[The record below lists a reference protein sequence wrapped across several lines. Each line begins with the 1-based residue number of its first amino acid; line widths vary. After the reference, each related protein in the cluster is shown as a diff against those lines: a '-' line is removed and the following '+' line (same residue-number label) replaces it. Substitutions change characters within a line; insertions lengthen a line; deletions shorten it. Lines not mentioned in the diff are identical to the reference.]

1 MLTKK
6 LLNNAFVNLINM
18 TAEDVI
24 KSNFEE
30 YFEFAELAFKA
41 GKFNVAVTLYYKA
54 LVELCDLVLLRTAGR
69 IGANH
74 TERFDLLQV
83 HKPELYRTA
92 SKLFN
97 FYRDSYN
104 KTISKAIA
112 EQVKENVERAKKL
125 VEG

>member
-1 MLTKK
+1 M
-6 LLNNAFVNLINM
+6 A
-18 TAEDVI
+18 AEDII
-24 KSNFEE
+24 KTNFSE
-30 YFEFAELAFKA
+30 YLEFAELAFKT

-54 LVELCDLVLLRTAGR
+54 LVELCDLTLLRTAGR
-69 IGANH
+69 IGSNH

-83 HKPELYRTA
+83 HRPELYRTA